1 MTDRLPAVRDLGKV
15 TGKYVQ
21 SMGWRSVNN
30 HVNISLVNKYVYFEV
45 PKAGCGTMKSTLGG
59 MEAARF
65 NESLVEL
72 VQDNPH
78 QRKNATPFVKPYQ
91 LPNDEIEEI
100 LTSRKFTR
108 FAVVREPAS
117 RLLSGWLEKI
127 NQGLPQA
134 DPIFEILKEQ
144 GRAPLAPK
152 DISFADFLDVVCA
165 LPSRQQDP
173 HWRRQSDH
181 IGLEFIKFS
190 ELIHLEDLENSWD
203 LLGKLTGA
211 PGLKEDFFCKKATHA
226 GSHMNEHYTPE
237 LLAKVATSYAKD
249 YEAFGYAVPKL
260 G

>member
-1 MTDRLPAVRDLGKV
+1 MDLRPAVRDLGKT

-30 HVNISLVNKYVYFEV
+30 HLNISLVNKYVYFEV

-59 MEAARF
+59 LEAARF

-91 LPNDEIEEI
+91 LPNDDLEDV

-127 NQGLPQA
+127 IQGLQQA
-134 DPIFEILKEQ
+134 EPIFEILKEQ
-144 GRAPLAPK
+144 GRAPQSPQ
-152 DISFADFLDVVCA
+152 DISFADFIDVVCA
-165 LPSRQQDP
+165 LPSRKQDP
-173 HWRRQSDH
+173 HWRRQTDH
-181 IGLEFIKFS
+181 IGFDLFKFNA
-190 ELIHLEDLENSWD
+190 LIHLEELENSWD
-203 LLGKLTGA
+203 LLGTLTGA

-237 LLAKVATSYAKD
+237 LLAKVAEAYADD
-249 YEAFGYAVPKL
+249 YRAFGYAVPRL